1 MKILIEAHKCYLLK
15 AICIPAL
22 LRRERLKKVM
32 SDQVGE
38 VIASVE
44 SNRE

>member
-1 MKILIEAHKCYLLK
+1 MLPVNSDLYSSTAVLREAEKSD
-15 AICIPAL
+15 
-22 LRRERLKKVM
+22 V

-44 SNRE
+44 SNRK